1 MTEALVA
8 NQVAFLKFNCEK
20 ERGKVRY
27 SEALNTNLQLDNI
40 QRGLQ
45 VLFRKLEM
53 SDELSLERNHVRAS
67 QSTSKTHLLRLFPLS
82 PRHLIKSRIGW
93 VPYKYF
99 FGTQPI

>member
-67 QSTSKTHLLRLFPLS
+67 QSTSKTHLL
-82 PRHLIKSRIGW
+82 
-93 VPYKYF
+93 
-99 FGTQPI
+99 